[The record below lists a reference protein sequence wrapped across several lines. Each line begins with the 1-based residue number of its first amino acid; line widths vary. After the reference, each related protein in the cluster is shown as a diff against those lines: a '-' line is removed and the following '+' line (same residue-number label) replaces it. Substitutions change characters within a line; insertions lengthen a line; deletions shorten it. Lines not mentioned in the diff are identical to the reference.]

1 MHAASAAAW
10 PSMHACAPHL
20 APPLTRW
27 RRPRVLLGLGL
38 ACAAGK
44 GRSAA
49 FGGNARFWLAVFGSL
64 AVVSV
69 LVLMGRGG
77 KRAAAGGR
85 GSGKRARP
93 AAAAPRAAG
102 STPESVPE
110 CMLCGLATSVRA
122 AAAGNKDMTMTAIK
136 QAKGFAGIAGH
147 CDLIMSKGAQG
158 RVLQEASAVKAVCE
172 VQHAALSDEG
182 LWGCRN

>member
-1 MHAASAAAW
+1 
-10 PSMHACAPHL
+10 MHACAPHL

-27 RRPRVLLGLGL
+27 RRPRVLHGLGL

-49 FGGNARFWLAVFGSL
+49 FGSNARFWLAVFGSL

-93 AAAAPRAAG
+93 TAAAPSPAG

-110 CMLCGLATSVRA
+110 CMLCDLAKSGSA
-122 AAAGNKDMTMTAIK
+122 AASG
-136 QAKGFAGIAGH
+136 G
-147 CDLIMSKGAQG
+147 
-158 RVLQEASAVKAVCE
+158 KAMMKKSR
-172 VQHAALSDEG
+172 AD
-182 LWGCRN
+182 